1 MSYHSYY
8 SSSELSSSS
17 SSNVRLAPQTTAR
30 IAREVRELIVTP
42 ESGVYLVVDEA
53 TGLPHSL
60 QELTVR
66 LWLLDTPEYVCIC
79 CGRWL
84 KYRVLIVIS
93 NMYLCFRLNT
103 VEKLL
108 STERQIR

>member
-66 LWLLDTPEYVCIC
+66 SWLLDTPEYVCIC

-84 KYRVLIVIS
+84 KHRV
-93 NMYLCFRLNT
+93 
-103 VEKLL
+103 
-108 STERQIR
+108 

>member
-8 SSSELSSSS
+8 SSSELSS

-30 IAREVRELIVTP
+30 IAREVRELIVKP

-66 LWLLDTPEYVCIC
+66 SWLLDTCVAAETQ
-79 CGRWL
+79 
-84 KYRVLIVIS
+84 RVNRFLFFPCVW
-93 NMYLCFRLNT
+93 
-103 VEKLL
+103 
-108 STERQIR
+108 